1 MSTSTINLKIDSE
14 LKEQFQQLAKD
25 LGASTTTLITMF
37 VKRAVD
43 ERAIPFEVK
52 AKPRLNAVYRQL
64 IAEENAKI
72 LGLIPDDATPLEE
85 DFFEKAA
92 ELYK

>member
-1 MSTSTINLKIDSE
+1 MTTSTINLKIDTE

-43 ERAIPFEVK
+43 ERGIPFEVK
-52 AKPRLNAVYRQL
+52 AKPRLTAVHHQL

-72 LGLIPDDATPLEE
+72 LGLIPDDAAPLEE
-85 DFFEKAA
+85 DFFDKATD
-92 ELYK
+92 LYK

>member
-14 LKEQFQQLAKD
+14 LKKQFQQLAKD

-43 ERAIPFEVK
+43 ERAIPFEVR
-52 AKPRLNAVYRQL
+52 AKPRLNAVQRRL

-72 LGLIPDDATPLEE
+72 LGLIPDDAMPLEE
-85 DFFEKAA
+85 DFFEEAA
-92 ELYK
+92 ELYR